1 MGKRLKNNSAWVD
14 IIVFVVIVIVLFV
27 MLCLNK
33 CYAQD
38 IIPMEMEKFSY
49 ISKDSADVF
58 LYGKELPIPAPIEP
72 MKWDSITAVED
83 SFWVR
88 NSEGKYYW
96 RKRLNNSAHWLLGKI
111 YMAKLHYYNSNPG
124 DKNFPPRF
132 APLERIEYIRCAK

>member
-1 MGKRLKNNSAWVD
+1 MDVSKLKYTPYVAVFGFT
-14 IIVFVVIVIVLFV
+14 IIV
-27 MLCLNK
+27 
-33 CYAQD
+33 
-38 IIPMEMEKFSY
+38 IILLVFFFASRCMALDLKPIEMKP
-49 ISKDSADVF
+49 ISVDSASTL
-58 LYGKELPIPAPIEP
+58 LYGKELPKPAPIEP

-124 DKNFPPRF
+124 DKNFPLRF
-132 APLERIEYIRCAK
+132 APLERIEYIRCVK